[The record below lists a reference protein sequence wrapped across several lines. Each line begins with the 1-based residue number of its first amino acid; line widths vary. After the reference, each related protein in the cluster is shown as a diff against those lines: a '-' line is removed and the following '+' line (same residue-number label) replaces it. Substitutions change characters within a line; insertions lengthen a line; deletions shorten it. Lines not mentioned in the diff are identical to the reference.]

1 VDQRYVLERWSKK
14 VKRNHTNISSSYD
27 EPVLDETTQRYN
39 GALSRCFEACQVGSK
54 SEGRTVIVHRG
65 LDRIFSELQQ
75 YEEEE
80 KEQVKER
87 GTTTIS
93 HKDFSPNEINNLQ
106 SPQHV
111 RSRGRPRKR
120 LGSNL
125 EKKIANQT
133 KRKQTNIT
141 DLH

>member
-1 VDQRYVLERWSKK
+1 
-14 VKRNHTNISSSYD
+14 
-27 EPVLDETTQRYN
+27 
-39 GALSRCFEACQVGSK
+39 
-54 SEGRTVIVHRG
+54 
-65 LDRIFSELQQ
+65 IFSELQQ

-93 HKDFSPNEINNLQ
+93 HEDFSPNEINNLQ

-111 RSRGRPRKR
+111 RSRGCPRKR

-133 KRKQTNIT
+133 KRKQTNTT